1 MADPQIQQL
10 LQAFGQL
17 TGAAGNTRASLTG
30 ASQAMARLR
39 EQMQRGTGTVQ
50 SQTQALQSSIAQFGA
65 LQESVQKSAAGQQL
79 LAQQA
84 QAASEIFRN
93 SAGAMSAALLKGGLT
108 EAVSFVTKQMYT
120 AIGSYQEGASGIQT
134 AFNMQN
140 AALESQI
147 SMLDKLT
154 AGAEMAA
161 TTLALI
167 PNPIAR
173 LTAGVAAG
181 VGALAGFAKNLSV
194 EQQKGLQALN
204 KEVSITTMS
213 FDVMTKNGVLLGG
226 GMAQMRET
234 AGELR
239 LNLNEFSQVV
249 TRSRKELVD
258 FGGSA
263 AGGVKKLRNVGLAF
277 DQLSAEGK
285 DLRRNL
291 LLSGI
296 SYEEQTEGLAQFMD
310 IMNKTGKLRGM
321 TDKEIAEAGAKH
333 LMTMKAV
340 TAFTGEDLK
349 AAQARAKEAAQ
360 QGAVRVKLEKLGGEA
375 TQKFMTLSAKMGPDM
390 TKAMQQMLVTGG
402 QVVDKNLN
410 IMLNAS
416 PTRRRI
422 LDQVYADLQN
432 GSITQAE
439 ASERYEQML
448 KDNAEAIKAEGDAA
462 ATLFG
467 GIDVMGK
474 GFSEQARFA
483 ESSQDLAARG
493 LAARQAEVDGIGNT
507 VQQMERLRTNMDKL
521 GNVIDP
527 LRESMIQAELITRTK
542 IPEQINNL
550 TGAMAMFVDKLGP
563 KGLAG
568 VMDEQFKL
576 QEKYMKMYLG
586 LVAEGP
592 KVQTGGKVAEVGAKA
607 GEVFLSVVSKL
618 SDVVDKMDTVATRIL
633 KNLPGRATGSL
644 GATGSIFEDF
654 GPEGRLVRLH
664 GVESVMTPKNV
675 EDLLE
680 NAQAGVMKGLASTT
694 STDSATSAESA
705 KMSETVTST
714 LSTLATQI
722 TNSNQAQI
730 SKLDELISTMRDKT
744 IWEDML
750 RATEDT
756 AENTRKMTNALA

>member
-1 MADPQIQQL
+1 
-10 LQAFGQL
+10 
-17 TGAAGNTRASLTG
+17 
-30 ASQAMARLR
+30 
-39 EQMQRGTGTVQ
+39 MQRGTGTVQ
-50 SQTQALQSSIAQFGA
+50 SQTAALQSSIAQFGA
-65 LQESVQKSAAGQQL
+65 LTESVQKSKAGQDL

-84 QAASEIFRN
+84 QAAAEIFKN
-93 SAGAMSAALLKGGLT
+93 SAGTMSAALLKGGLT
-108 EAVSFVTKQMYT
+108 EAISFVTKQMYT

-263 AGGVKKLRNVGLAF
+263 TGGVKKLRNVGLAF
-277 DQLSAEGK
+277 DQLNKEGK
-285 DLRRNL
+285 DLRQQL
-291 LLSGI
+291 LRSGI
-296 SYEEQTEGLAQFMD
+296 SYEEQTEGMAQFMD

-349 AAQARAKEAAQ
+349 SAQARAKEAAQ
-360 QGAVRVKLEKLGGEA
+360 QGAVRVKLERMGGEA
-375 TQKFMTLSAKMGPDM
+375 TQKFMALSAKMGPDM
-390 TKAMQQMLVTGG
+390 TKALQQMLVTGG

-410 IMLNAS
+410 IMLANS
-416 PTRRRI
+416 PTRKKI
-422 LDQVYADLQN
+422 MDQVYADLN
-432 GSITQAE
+432 AGTISAEE
-439 ASERYEQML
+439 ASRRYEEL
-448 KDNAEAIKAEGDAA
+448 VKDNAEALKAEGDSMAER
-462 ATLFG
+462 FG
-467 GIDVMGK
+467 TISALDK
-474 GFSEQARFA
+474 GMDAQTRLA
-483 ESSQDLAARG
+483 EGQQDLAARG
-493 LAARQAEVDGIGNT
+493 LAARQAEVEGIGNT
-507 VQQMERLRTNMDKL
+507 VEQMKQLRTNVDKL
-521 GNVIDP
+521 NNVIDP
-527 LRESMIQAELITRTK
+527 LRESIVQAEQVTRNK
-542 IPEQINNL
+542 LPEQINNL

-592 KVQTGGKVAEVGAKA
+592 KLQTGGKVAELSAKA
-607 GEVFLSVVSKL
+607 GEVFLGVVNKFSGAVDRFSQSVGGGGGKGG
-618 SDVVDKMDTVATRIL
+618 KPQGYNKGT
-633 KNLPGRATGSL
+633 L
-644 GATGSIFEDF
+644 GVHGQYFHDF
-654 GPEGRLVRLH
+654 GLRTLAELH
-664 GVESVMTPKNV
+664 GPQAVMTPNQFT
-675 EDLLE
+675 DLVK
-680 NAQAGVMKGLASTT
+680 NAQTGVLKDLASTT
-694 STDSATSAESA
+694 STDSAASATSAESA

-730 SKLDELISTMRDKT
+730 GKLDELISTMRDKT

>member
-1 MADPQIQQL
+1 
-10 LQAFGQL
+10 
-17 TGAAGNTRASLTG
+17 
-30 ASQAMARLR
+30 
-39 EQMQRGTGTVQ
+39 VQ

-550 TGAMAMFVDKLGP
+550 TGAMAMFTDKLGP

-722 TNSNQAQI
+722 TNSNQMQI
-730 SKLDELISTMRDKT
+730 GKLEELISTMRDKT

-750 RATEDT
+750 RAMED
-756 AENTRKMTNALA
+756 NADYSKRIADNIA